1 MEANGTRKN
10 TSSIIQPL
18 SERTRGDAS
27 SDTNLAKNNV
37 RGGGSFRR
45 KARRFTPAAGIHPPR
60 RLFNWREAIREHS
73 LEKKSNEPIKLER
86 SESERGIEST
96 STAAASTRGEETSTS
111 PVNTRESTNDEG
123 ATSADT
129 QSEPTPV
136 STPRSANGGGRG
148 GGGGEGSEW
157 GVPIGS
163 PTKTASIDNS
173 FTSTTATSTS
183 NSSSEAKLCIA
194 PLSEWNPISDN
205 VSVNNNSPQPDESG
219 YDSDASTVVWTDPNL
234 LNATLDEFNNDFENI
249 LEDEVEEPTSFDST
263 TKKRLLPN
271 DEAHL
276 DNLSRRT
283 KPVLDDPPPSKKIKL
298 EGFDR
303 SVSTPPSIGCINP
316 CVIKDR
322 LIFFNIAL
330 SDPSIHKYAIPLRD
344 NGSTLYVGI
353 SAKSE
358 PPKTYFTERNETD
371 QNMSVCFS
379 SLNTLEH
386 FYDVCK
392 NFIET
397 GDPFSSWKK
406 QKLDVPNSEID
417 FSMGDG
423 VLRMIVKNSI
433 SGKHHKQFLLTLEMM
448 KQFVSNFWKLEDFV
462 KFLKLRSDIIT
473 YGESIL
479 LSSDKEMS
487 KQEFCELFLAGNQPN
502 YVLNVGEIWK
512 ILESKYTL

>member
-1 MEANGTRKN
+1 MELPSKHLP
-10 TSSIIQPL
+10 Q
-18 SERTRGDAS
+18 
-27 SDTNLAKNNV
+27 
-37 RGGGSFRR
+37 
-45 KARRFTPAAGIHPPR
+45 
-60 RLFNWREAIREHS
+60 S
-73 LEKKSNEPIKLER
+73 LPQR
-86 SESERGIEST
+86 SEN
-96 STAAASTRGEETSTS
+96 GE
-111 PVNTRESTNDEG
+111 
-123 ATSADT
+123 
-129 QSEPTPV
+129 
-136 STPRSANGGGRG
+136 
-148 GGGGEGSEW
+148 GGEGSKW
-157 GVPIGS
+157 GVPVAA
-163 PTKTASIDNS
+163 PTKTVSIDNTIT
-173 FTSTTATSTS
+173 TSTTNAGI
-183 NSSSEAKLCIA
+183 EADMHIA
-194 PLSEWNPISDN
+194 SLSEWNPISDN
-205 VSVNNNSPQPDESG
+205 APVHNNSTQPDDSG
-219 YDSDASTVVWTDPNL
+219 YDSDASTVVWTDPDL
-234 LNATLDEFNNDFENI
+234 HNATLDNFNNDIEI
-249 LEDEVEEPTSFDST
+249 LDEDEDEEFNESIPFDST
-263 TKKRLLPN
+263 TKKPLHPNDKPPLDSTTEKRLLPN
-271 DEAHL
+271 DEAPL

-344 NGSTLYVGI
+344 NGSTVYVGI